1 MFRSRFSKP
10 TPGLSQFIRFYV
22 QREVRNRGAFVAH
35 PVPARA
41 TPMIVFEFGDPI
53 EVLYCNQLAPVTSPG
68 VVVVGPQTYRRL
80 EMHLR
85 GALETFAIMF
95 QPDGLHRLFSTPM
108 QELTNLDYEAHSV
121 LGSFIARVRER
132 LGNLKSFTQRV
143 RLLDEVLLQRAL
155 ASTGF
160 DGVSAAANRIIVAGG
175 RADIP
180 ALAGSAGLSMRQF
193 ERRFTQQVGVR
204 PKLFARIARFEV
216 ALEGKARFV
225 RKSWTDVAHEFG
237 YYDQMHMVHDFAEFT
252 GATPSETLTHL
263 ETIFVEEIETMRPGG
278 PRARDVHNARLIL

>member
-10 TPGLSQFIRFYV
+10 TPGLSQFMRFYV

-41 TPMIVFEFGDPI
+41 APMIVFEFGDPI

-155 ASTGF
+155 A
-160 DGVSAAANRIIVAGG
+160 
-175 RADIP
+175 
-180 ALAGSAGLSMRQF
+180 GSAGLSMRQF

-204 PKLFARIARFEV
+204 PKLFARIARFEA